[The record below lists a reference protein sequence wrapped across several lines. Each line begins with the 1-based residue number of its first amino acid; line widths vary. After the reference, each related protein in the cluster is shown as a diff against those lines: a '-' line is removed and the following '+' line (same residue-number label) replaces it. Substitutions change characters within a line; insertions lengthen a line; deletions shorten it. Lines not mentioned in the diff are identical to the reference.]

1 MASHASQLDAM
12 GLSPTVVSD
21 EIVSRNSYTRRLA
34 LQTAIKTTAQPD
46 LPTGDDFFSTKAQ
59 VHMQAARCNIPIHIV
74 LCSATIQGAGA
85 NGADV
90 VLTGDTY
97 LFKKEGKVWIEKNLT
112 WSQGQTKETKE
123 LNLASRPDGYSI
135 NNYYNYVPILL

>member
-1 MASHASQLDAM
+1 MRFTIKIIDFIVFYGG
-12 GLSPTVVSD
+12 GLRPKQQKTVFIYV
-21 EIVSRNSYTRRLA
+21 
-34 LQTAIKTTAQPD
+34 AIFQ
-46 LPTGDDFFSTKAQ
+46 
-59 VHMQAARCNIPIHIV
+59 H
-74 LCSATIQGAGA
+74 CSATIQGAGM

-123 LNLASRPDGYSI
+123 LNLASRPHGYSI

>member
-1 MASHASQLDAM
+1 MPINM
-12 GLSPTVVSD
+12 
-21 EIVSRNSYTRRLA
+21 
-34 LQTAIKTTAQPD
+34 
-46 LPTGDDFFSTKAQ
+46 
-59 VHMQAARCNIPIHIV
+59 VH
-74 LCSATIQGAGA
+74 CSATIQGAGI

-123 LNLASRPDGYSI
+123 LNLASRPHGYSI
-135 NNYYNYVPILL
+135 NNYYNYVPILLQDSI